1 MSCSALGWLD
11 ADGEGIHD
19 PLTKAEMI
27 TLLARLRVDAGQ
39 GYDRSGD
46 PIPYDAVLYLL
57 YREPARLPW
66 CFRTM
71 FLDTDPCGKVWR
83 AEFAVPLSGICGG
96 LPEINEQVSVPD
108 LPGEWE
114 NDGDILSLHR
124 MGILRG
130 IDDMGTFAGREWLT
144 RGQAAMMAD
153 RALSLFQKTAAPPAP
168 PSAASEV
175 TPQR

>member
-1 MSCSALGWLD
+1 
-11 ADGEGIHD
+11 
-19 PLTKAEMI
+19 MI
-27 TLLARLRVDAGQ
+27 TLLARLRVDAEQ

-57 YREPARLPW
+57 YREPAHLPW

-114 NDGDILSLHR
+114 NDGDILSLYR

-168 PSAASEV
+168 PSAASEA